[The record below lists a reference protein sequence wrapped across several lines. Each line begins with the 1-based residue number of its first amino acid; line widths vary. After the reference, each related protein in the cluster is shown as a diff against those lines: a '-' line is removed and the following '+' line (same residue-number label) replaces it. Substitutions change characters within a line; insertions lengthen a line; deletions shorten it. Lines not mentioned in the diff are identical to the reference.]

1 MGVKL
6 EGQGRQATI
15 RHCFDVG
22 GAPAGWGGKTSAS
35 GGQARAQPAAERS
48 GGRRAKRAGS
58 QDHAR
63 GQVLRR
69 RSDYLR
75 RTPGGRPIE
84 SKGCGV
90 QRYRSLQIFLFLGRR
105 FAKGESPSGPD
116 RSEERRVGKGGV
128 SSVKFGGSPH

>member
-105 FAKGESPSGPD
+105 FA
-116 RSEERRVGKGGV
+116 RSEEHTSELQSLMRISYAVLCLK
-128 SSVKFGGSPH
+128 KKTETTIK